1 MENKD
6 TVALS
11 EKLIATYLAY
21 RFLGK
26 AFFEAPAVELLE
38 QLKQDDLFADWPL
51 DCTNDTMRNGLDTL
65 QRFLQEWQVENFDD
79 IRRDFTLLFIGPG
92 HLLAPPWES
101 VYRNEERL
109 IFDKETLQVRLLFH
123 QFGMAVPT
131 VRHEPE
137 DHFGLEMMFVAHLC
151 QVALDGIRT
160 DQPYHTDL
168 ALAGIDSFF
177 REHLGVWAH
186 AFLADVKEAAKTPY
200 YRGLSLLASGTI
212 EHTMQAWQIECNTL
226 AST

>member
-1 MENKD
+1 MENKN

-65 QRFLQEWQVENFDD
+65 QRFLQEWQVEKL
-79 IRRDFTLLFIGPG
+79 RPYTARLYALSIGPG

-101 VYRNEERL
+101 VYSAMKNVSSSIR
-109 IFDKETLQVRLLFH
+109 KTLQARLLFH

-137 DHFGLEMMFVAHLC
+137 DHFGLEMMFVPPSLSGCPGWHPN
-151 QVALDGIRT
+151 R
-160 DQPYHTDL
+160 L
-168 ALAGIDSFF
+168 A
-177 REHLGVWAH
+177 
-186 AFLADVKEAAKTPY
+186 
-200 YRGLSLLASGTI
+200 
-212 EHTMQAWQIECNTL
+212 
-226 AST
+226 